1 MSSVAKTLS
10 VKKIHLA
17 NPRGFCA
24 GVDRAIEMVE
34 LALKKWG
41 SPVYVR
47 HEIVHN
53 KHVVEDLRNKGAVF
67 VEELNECPV
76 NRPVIFSAHGVPK
89 FVPEE
94 AEKRQMLFVDGGFT
108 VK

>member
-1 MSSVAKTLS
+1 MTNALKSTAVKT
-10 VKKIHLA
+10 IHLA

-41 SPVYVR
+41 RPIYVR

-53 KHVVEDLRNKGAVF
+53 KHVVNDLS
-67 VEELNECPV
+67 L
-76 NRPVIFSAHGVPK
+76 IHI
-89 FVPEE
+89 
-94 AEKRQMLFVDGGFT
+94 
-108 VK
+108 